1 MNESQQERPDVGG
14 EEGGGVERV
23 RELESFALAR
33 LPAMQL
39 ADGAFCHEMR
49 VEDGCRPEG
58 RSLRYTICV
67 LIGLLRAEEH
77 GIEHPFH
84 AGALRALILSGLGS
98 EELTPGD
105 LGLAL
110 WAESRSDGGAAEQ
123 IASALRRS
131 LGGRHPFEAM
141 IGPEL
146 AWIVIGL
153 VEAEAREQDGPGAD
167 LLAEAREQLIGER
180 RSPSGLLFHTAR
192 GPRRRF
198 PNFATQIYGVLALSL
213 MARVRDD
220 EDAREAAQVVG
231 DRLLELQLP
240 DGGWPW
246 IFDAQRGTIVEPY
259 ELYSVHQDAMA
270 PMGMHALTEATGDER
285 YRAAAVYGLEWIWG
299 RNDLGARMLD
309 REVGMLYRSI
319 RRRERAKRAYL
330 YGRTAAS
337 YVRPP
342 RLKEAKR
349 TLEVNRSDRP
359 YHLGWILEAWAGK
372 EELAELERR

>member
-1 MNESQQERPDVGG
+1 MNESQPERAGA
-14 EEGGGVERV
+14 EESEGSGVERV
-23 RELESFALAR
+23 RELESFALSR
-33 LPAMQL
+33 LPSMQL
-39 ADGAFCHEMR
+39 ADGVFCHEVR
-49 VEDGCRPEG
+49 FEDGCRPEG

-84 AGALRALILSGLGS
+84 AGALRTRILSGLGS
-98 EELTPGD
+98 EELTAGD

-110 WAESRSDGGAAEQ
+110 WAESRSDG
-123 IASALRRS
+123 SAVEEITNALQRS
-131 LGGRHPFEAM
+131 LAGRHPLEAM
-141 IGPEL
+141 IGTEL

-153 VEAEAREQDGPGAD
+153 VEAEARDQTGHDGS
-167 LLAEAREQLIGER
+167 LLAEAREQLLGGR
-180 RSPSGLLFHTAR
+180 RSPSGLLLHSAR

-213 MARVRDD
+213 LARVREDD
-220 EDAREAAQVVG
+220 EARDAARAIG
-231 DRLLELQLP
+231 DKLLELQLP

-299 RNDLGARMLD
+299 RNDLGVRMLD

-342 RLKEAKR
+342 RLKDAKS
-349 TLEVNRSDRP
+349 TLEVNRADRP

-372 EELAELERR
+372 EELAELERS

>member
-1 MNESQQERPDVGG
+1 LNESQPETAGAEA
-14 EEGGGVERV
+14 EEGSGLDRV
-23 RELESFALAR
+23 RELERFALAR

-98 EELTPGD
+98 EDLTPGD

-110 WAESRSDGGAAEQ
+110 WAESRSDGGAVEQ
-123 IASALRRS
+123 ITGALQRS
-131 LGGRHPFEAM
+131 LGGRHPLEAM
-141 IGPEL
+141 VGSEL

-153 VEAEAREQDGPGAD
+153 VEAGARGEGGPGAE
-167 LLAEAREQLIGER
+167 LLAEAREQLLSER

-198 PNFATQIYGVLALSL
+198 PNFATEIYGVLALSL
-213 MARVRDD
+213 LARVRDD
-220 EDAREAAQVVG
+220 DEAREAARAAG

-246 IFDAQRGTIVEPY
+246 VFDAQRGTIVEPY

-270 PMGMHALTEATGDER
+270 PMAMHALSEATGDER

-319 RRRERAKRAYL
+319 RRRERTKRAYL

-337 YVRPP
+337 YLKPP
-342 RLKEAKR
+342 RIKDAKA
-349 TLEVNRSDRP
+349 TLEVNRADRP

-372 EELAELERR
+372 EELADLDRR